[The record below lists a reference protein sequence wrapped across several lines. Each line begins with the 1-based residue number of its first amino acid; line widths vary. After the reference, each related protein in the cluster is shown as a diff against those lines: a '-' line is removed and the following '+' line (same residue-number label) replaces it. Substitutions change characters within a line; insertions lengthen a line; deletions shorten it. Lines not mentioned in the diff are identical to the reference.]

1 MELSKYIAFIHFDS
15 LFTFYLSFG
24 LLEGDKLQV
33 IDILELNYNE
43 LSDFTTKLE
52 LKIFYYT
59 NLDSQEVL
67 FKTLK
72 KDLPTLKS
80 LNNLKDQKLLYQDY
94 FGATNSG
101 YITYNLGLDEKIINW
116 TKMIDQEKFIYTPQ
130 LITLMY
136 LNSIRKKPI
145 TCFDRIK

>member
-1 MELSKYIAFIHFDS
+1 MESKYIAFIHFDS

-33 IDILELNYNE
+33 INILELNYAQ
-43 LSDFTTKLE
+43 LSAFTKKLE
-52 LKIFYYT
+52 SKIFYYT

-72 KDLPTLKS
+72 KDLPNLKS

-94 FGATNSG
+94 YGATNSG
-101 YITYNLGLDEKIINW
+101 YITYNFGLDEKIINW
-116 TKMIDQEKFIYTPQ
+116 TKITDQEKFLYAPQ
-130 LITLMY
+130 LVTLMY
-136 LNSIRKKPI
+136 LNSIRKKPL
-145 TCFDRIK
+145 TCFDRFK

>member
-1 MELSKYIAFIHFDS
+1 MESKYIAFIHFDS

-33 IDILELNYNE
+33 IDIFELNYAQ
-43 LSDFTTKLE
+43 LSAFTKR
-52 LKIFYYT
+52 LKSNIFYYT

-72 KDLPTLKS
+72 KDLPNFKS
-80 LNNLKDQKLLYQDY
+80 LKNVKDQKRLYQDY
-94 FGATNSG
+94 YGATNSG

-116 TKMIDQEKFIYTPQ
+116 TKITDQEKFLYAPQ
-130 LITLMY
+130 LVTLMY
-136 LNSIRKKPI
+136 LNSIRKKLF